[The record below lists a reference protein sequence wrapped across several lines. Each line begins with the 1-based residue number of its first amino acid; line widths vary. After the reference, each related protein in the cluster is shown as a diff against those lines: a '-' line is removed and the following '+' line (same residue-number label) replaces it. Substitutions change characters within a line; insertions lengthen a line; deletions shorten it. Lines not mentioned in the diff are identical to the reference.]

1 MSALWRFAVTLIVV
15 FCISVSTTSCST
27 VKWKKPGMSVTIQCN
42 CGKKDIK
49 FISVKKG
56 LYKNESFYYKTP
68 SHTNSLYPQRSE
80 DNGHFPNIQIL
91 LKNLTREDTGVYWC
105 MCGTHSA
112 ETGLNVPDGDGSVLL
127 VVADPAAGADSSK
140 ASACGEDDTE
150 VDNHLLLIT
159 VVISSVL
166 VLVIFSAL
174 LLLAIRKVTV
184 SHDGKKPRA
193 IPRNDVYEEMRVS
206 IRR

>member
-1 MSALWRFAVTLIVV
+1 MCVKPVSLLRRKHHVSAVEVCRDSHRCLLHLCLHNLMQHSEMEETRDVRHDPMQL
-15 FCISVSTTSCST
+15 
-27 VKWKKPGMSVTIQCN
+27 WKKG
-42 CGKKDIK
+42 
-49 FISVKKG
+49 
-56 LYKNESFYYKTP
+56 YKVYLK
-68 SHTNSLYPQRSE
+68 